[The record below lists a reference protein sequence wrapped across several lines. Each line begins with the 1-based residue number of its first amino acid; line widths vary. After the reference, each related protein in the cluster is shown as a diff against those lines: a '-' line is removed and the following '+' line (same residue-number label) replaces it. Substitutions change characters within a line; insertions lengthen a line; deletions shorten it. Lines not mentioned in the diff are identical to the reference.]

1 MYGQSPPSRSGG
13 GRRRGREVAQPPQ
26 QQQIPM
32 TSNIFPHPSFFVP
45 QQNPA
50 FLPPLYPFVQNP
62 TTFPQAQQPF
72 PYSNFSYQTIPDNS
86 NFQDPIT
93 DGSSNS
99 KSPQQHEKKHGE
111 MVEKFDK
118 AAMRAW
124 KDLLKLDDNISAW
137 KVSQSALLK
146 VKAESWESLG
156 FQMQQVPS
164 LKRLLAVEGKINM
177 FIHCFVSAR
186 RITSLY
192 DLEVAICESEGVG
205 RFEELELGPL
215 LRHPLVVHYFYL
227 NSEITEVYRI
237 TTEEIIS
244 YLCEFIDTHK
254 KKKIKADIFLDF
266 ISKKKSVSGRQK
278 LSVCIQNFGAYVDHI
293 ERARQSEDRV
303 LEKCYEKMKTKS
315 DKKSKR
321 PLFSSQK
328 KELDDHFTAIA
339 QRMESFSSVNTQF
352 CGKHIRFTSSSDDNS
367 SDDDD
372 DSEANENADNWN
384 QKNAESN
391 CSLSLPNVRLDRGSG
406 CPYPSAT
413 EEMTRLGLKN
423 EVESSPYTPV
433 GGIRSN
439 ADSEHPRRKRRC
451 ENTSSSA
458 SLAAKKCKKEIINED
473 PKNESSGH
481 RGTGGHSLSIESLK
495 MFFTTWKE
503 ACRVNTADE
512 VLERMLQFYNAKWKK
527 RAREMFKLYP
537 FCGLLHAAVR
547 GGEGGGLGRVNSLEI
562 TGLWP
567 RKGMRGLLSL
577 TLAAPNSSFLRP
589 LFSGLSV
596 FCHHQSPPSAFLLYL
611 AVFLYCH
618 PLTYAALYPPL
629 ALICSNFSKTL
640 HFRFSSSAPDSVLL
654 PSAPFFFTALFSF
667 SSYLLCYTIRHFLF
681 HNPRVNRKID
691 RSRDDGM
698 MVYQVTFIK
707 FGMSD
712 HMYDTFQTLSQQ
724 DVDGKQTESSPDYIS
739 IDVEQAKKDVP
750 VSAELLRTHKRDA
763 SAQDIAKKVS
773 GYLENDIMCYRGTSL
788 ENKLRLFR
796 TLCQCEDWLIEQY
809 GVEKFESLG
818 YGEYLIFVEKYL
830 HLLPQA
836 LQKCIGGDTSEN
848 VSLEAH
854 LLPVQLEVLLSQALD
869 SLRENESINMRNVSE
884 LLAKQF
890 PSVCFKL
897 GNGDLK
903 TNRPDILR
911 EKRLSLSS
919 SSVLFSV
926 PLSRLNCV
934 CDSAAR
940 NGQKV
945 EETSE
950 FACNT
955 TVEGVVAAFTT
966 KDAVEAILKAPMMI
980 DLNIWLHWDILY
992 APSLGSIVEWLLKE
1006 VNTKDLLCLITKD
1019 GKVIRIDHSA
1029 TVDSFL
1035 KVLIRG
1041 SSFETAVQLLSLIV
1055 LYGGEHNVPQS
1066 LLKCYARQGFEVIID
1081 NYLLLHSGK
1090 NPLVHGNPSSD
1101 QHTAGESTS
1110 RDVVSMSLNNRS
1122 ILTRATPVVAK
1133 FVLECLSY
1141 LPIEFCRFAA
1151 DVLITGLQSLVSNA
1165 PAAILSECN
1174 QIKQRLMLHEVG
1186 MSLGLMEWV
1195 QDYQSFCSSAGTGF
1209 SSELPSLDAANLE
1222 LNKTSVVGQGELEKH
1237 LSSGGMLVSCD
1248 ERVSVG
1254 ADSAK
1259 LFECQAG
1266 SSEYQ
1271 LPSNNLSGSDAVRV
1285 IESIRK
1291 EEFGIDSSL
1300 SAVENNML
1308 EKQHARLGRALHCL
1322 SQELYSQDSHF
1333 LLELVQNADDNIYP
1347 KNVEPTLTFILREEG
1362 IIVLNNEEGFSA
1374 KNIRALCDVG
1384 NSTKKGHSAGYIGK
1398 KGIGFKS
1405 VFRVTDAPEI
1415 HSNGF
1420 HIKFDITEGQIGF
1433 VLPTVVPPCDINL
1446 FARLAATDDDHVDRN
1461 LWNTCIVLPFRPTMV
1476 EGFAMNH
1483 ILSMFSDL
1491 HPSLLL
1497 FLHRLRCIKFRN
1509 LIDHS
1514 LIVMRRKVLGDGIV
1528 EVALGNE
1535 KMTWFVVS
1543 QKLRADAIRSDVQ
1556 TTEISIAFTL
1566 QEKSDGGYAP
1576 ILNQQPVF
1584 AFLPLRTYG
1593 LKFILQGDFVLPS
1606 SREEVDGNSPWN
1618 QWLLSEFPDLFVSAE
1633 RSFCTLPCYRGS
1645 LGKAITVFMSFIP
1658 LVGEVHGFFSS
1669 LPRMIISKLRM
1680 SDCLILEGDEIEWAP
1695 PCKVLRNWT
1704 EQTRDLLPDSLLRE
1718 HLGLGYLNKDIVL
1731 SDSLAKALG
1740 VEEYGPKILL
1750 GVISSLCC
1758 SDNGLKSVGISWL
1771 CSWLSAVYMMSSQF
1785 LMQTTPSV
1793 VSEFDWITNL
1803 QKTPFI
1809 PLSDGKYS
1817 SLDEGTIWLHSE
1829 PVNQDINDER
1839 LLKAFPKL
1847 YAKLR
1852 IVSPDLLGAAS
1863 SCSDTTI
1870 KENVTKML
1878 YKIGVQQLSVH
1889 DVVKVQIIPA
1899 ISDEEN
1905 ATGQK
1910 ELMIEYL
1917 AFAMFHLQSSCMTCS
1932 LERAS
1937 IIAEL
1942 HEKALI
1948 LTNYGFKRSSE
1959 VPIHFCKEFENPVD
1973 MSRLITGM
1981 DMRWHEIDA
1990 AYVKHSIT
1998 KSISGGVLKW
2008 RNFLKEIGIT
2018 DFVKVVQV
2026 GKSIADMSLADTKD
2040 VVHVK
2045 DIIMSTDVIAKNW
2058 ESEELFQ
2065 LLSRLSSKHDKE
2077 KSKYLLEILD
2087 RLWDDYFSDKVTGY
2101 YIGFAGEHKP
2111 YKSSLLTI
2119 LQDTPWVASNVD
2131 NKLYYPK
2138 DLFHDCVAVNSVL
2151 GGNAPYTI
2159 PKVRLVA
2166 VSVMLFKF
2174 QIVVLSFLVVSEKL
2188 LADIGFR
2195 TEVTVDDA
2203 ISVLKLWRQSE
2214 SPLKTSLLQMS
2225 NFYSFLWKATS
2236 SSKMQVLEEL
2246 HSGPFIFVPNT
2257 LSSSE
2262 EAAVPGALL
2271 SPQEVYWHDS
2281 IGIVDQIK
2289 LVHPECARSIVSPQ
2303 RIMLR
2308 SFYPNL
2314 HDFFVNEC
2322 GVDESPSLC
2331 SYLQI
2336 LLQLSTIALPHQA
2349 AKKVCEVFL
2358 LWDNALKSGSLSLE
2372 DVVYLKESLQE
2383 KKYAILPTRQDKW
2396 VSLHPSYGV
2405 VCWCDDNDLGRE
2417 FRHLHSVEF
2426 LHFGES
2432 TEEEKQSLRSKFS
2445 AIMQRLGIPALSE
2458 IVTRESI
2465 CSSPADSSS
2474 IFSLVNWVFP
2484 YAQRYI
2490 HNAYPEKYYELKQ
2503 SSFEN
2508 ITRLKIVAV
2517 ENLFFRNVIKKS
2529 GLKSKKRH
2537 QCSCLLQ
2544 DTTLYCKRD
2553 SDPHSIFL
2561 ELSHLLLDQAPN
2573 LQFANFLHMIT
2584 TMAES
2589 GSTEDQIEF
2598 FILNSQKVPKIPNHE
2613 LTWSLS
2619 PIDTKPSENV
2629 LDQQNPSEPMK
2640 PESINSTW
2648 PPAGW
2653 KTAPGFDSVRS
2664 KSKRTVVAASCW
2676 KNEGES
2682 ITPEKNLEKSS
2693 SSPPGEILSIPV
2705 EVETLEIEQQAEI
2718 TIPNV
2723 RINVHSNSGS
2733 GERGQGQVSALK
2745 QQAILTGRLGE
2756 HVAFE
2761 YFVGKLGEGAVNWV
2775 NENNETG
2782 LPYDIVVEGQGE
2794 DGKEKEY
2801 VEVKATKSNKK
2812 NWFLITMREWQF
2824 AVEKGESYSIAY
2836 VVLGDNNKMARVTV
2850 YKNPARLCQLGNLRL
2865 AVVVPKE

>member
-1 MYGQSPPSRSGG
+1 MYGQPPPSRSGG

-26 QQQIPM
+26 QQQIPV

-62 TTFPQAQQPF
+62 TTFPQVQQPF
-72 PYSNFSYQTIPDNS
+72 PYSNFSYQMIPDNS
-86 NFQDPIT
+86 NFQDPMT

-99 KSPQQHEKKHGE
+99 KSPQQHEKKKHVGE

-118 AAMRAW
+118 AAMMAW
-124 KDLLKLDDNISAW
+124 KDLLKLDDNVSAW

-156 FQMQQVPS
+156 LQMQQVPS
-164 LKRLLAVEGKINM
+164 LNRLLVVEGKINM

-215 LRHPLVVHYFYL
+215 LRHPLVVHYFSV

-254 KKKIKADIFLDF
+254 RKKIKADIFLDF
-266 ISKKKSVSGRQK
+266 ISKKKSVSGREK

-303 LEKCYEKMKTKS
+303 LEKCYEKMKTES
-315 DKKSKR
+315 AKKSKR

-372 DSEANENADNWN
+372 ESEANENVDNWN
-384 QKNAESN
+384 QKNTESN
-391 CSLSLPNVRLDRGSG
+391 CSLSLPNVRSDRGSG
-406 CPYPSAT
+406 CPYPSAS

-439 ADSEHPRRKRRC
+439 ADNEHPRRKRRC
-451 ENTSSSA
+451 ENTCSSA
-458 SLAAKKCKKEIINED
+458 SLAAKKCKGEKNNED
-473 PKNESSGH
+473 PKNEGSGL
-481 RGTGGHSLSIESLK
+481 RGTGGHSPSIESLK

-512 VLERMLQFYNAKWKK
+512 VVLERMLQFYNAKWKK

-537 FCGLLHAAVR
+537 FCGLLHAAV
-547 GGEGGGLGRVNSLEI
+547 
-562 TGLWP
+562 
-567 RKGMRGLLSL
+567 
-577 TLAAPNSSFLRP
+577 
-589 LFSGLSV
+589 
-596 FCHHQSPPSAFLLYL
+596 
-611 AVFLYCH
+611 
-618 PLTYAALYPPL
+618 
-629 ALICSNFSKTL
+629 
-640 HFRFSSSAPDSVLL
+640 
-654 PSAPFFFTALFSF
+654 
-667 SSYLLCYTIRHFLF
+667 
-681 HNPRVNRKID
+681 
-691 RSRDDGM
+691 
-698 MVYQVTFIK
+698 TFIK

-724 DVDGKQTESSPDYIS
+724 DVDGKKSESSPDYIS
-739 IDVEQAKKDVP
+739 IDVEPAKKDVA
-750 VSAELLRTHKRDA
+750 VSAELLRAHKRDA
-763 SAQDIAKKVS
+763 SAQDIAKKVC
-773 GYLENDIMCYRGTSL
+773 GYLENDISCYKGTSL

-796 TLCQCEDWLIEQY
+796 TLSQCEGWLTEQY

-836 LQKCIGGDTSEN
+836 LQKCIGGDISEN

-869 SLRENESINMRNVSE
+869 SLRENESINMLNVSE

-903 TNRPDILR
+903 TNRPDMLR
-911 EKRLSLSS
+911 EKRQSLSS

-926 PLSRLNCV
+926 PLSRLNRV
-934 CDSAAR
+934 RDSAAQ

-950 FACNT
+950 FAYNT
-955 TVEGVVAAFTT
+955 TVEGMVAAFTT

-980 DLNIWLHWDILY
+980 DLNMWLHWDVLY

-1055 LYGGEHNVPQS
+1055 LYGGENNVPQS

-1081 NYLLLHSGK
+1081 NYLLLELHNGK
-1090 NPLVHGNPSSD
+1090 NPLIHGKLSSD

-1110 RDVVSMSLNNRS
+1110 RDVVSKSLNNRS
-1122 ILTRATPVVAK
+1122 ILTRATPVMAR

-1151 DVLITGLQSLVSNA
+1151 DVLITGLQSFVSNA
-1165 PAAILSECN
+1165 PAAVLSQCN

-1209 SSELPSLDAANLE
+1209 SSELTSLDVANPDIS
-1222 LNKTSVVGQGELEKH
+1222 KTSVVGQGELEKH
-1237 LSSGGMLVSCD
+1237 LSSGGMSVSCD
-1248 ERVSVG
+1248 ERVSVE
-1254 ADSAK
+1254 ADSVK
-1259 LFECQAG
+1259 LFHECQAG

-1271 LPSNNLSGSDAVRV
+1271 LPPNNLSGGDPVRV
-1285 IESIRK
+1285 IESIRR
-1291 EEFGIDSSL
+1291 EEFGIDTSL

-1384 NSTKKGHSAGYIGK
+1384 NSTKIGHSAGYIGK

-1433 VLPTVVPPCDINL
+1433 VLPTVIPPCDIDL
-1446 FARLAATDDDHVDRN
+1446 YARLAATDDDHVDRN
-1461 LWNTCIVLPFRPTMV
+1461 LWNTCIVLPFRPKMV

-1514 LIVMRRKVLGDGIV
+1514 LIVMRRKVLDDGIV

-1566 QEKSDGGYAP
+1566 QENSDGGYAP

-1633 RSFCTLPCYRGS
+1633 RSFCALPCYRGIP
-1645 LGKAITVFMSFIP
+1645 GKAITVFMSFIP

-1680 SDCLILEGDEIEWAP
+1680 SDCLILEGDEIKWAP

-1771 CSWLSAVYMMSSQF
+1771 CSWFNAVYMMSSQF

-1803 QKTPFI
+1803 QKIPFI

-1829 PVNQDINDER
+1829 PVSQDINDER

-1852 IVSPDLLGAAS
+1852 IVSPDLLGAS

-1899 ISDEEN
+1899 ISDEKN

-1942 HEKALI
+1942 QEKALI
-1948 LTNYGFKRSSE
+1948 LTNYGFKRTSE
-1959 VPIHFCKEFENPVD
+1959 VPIHFSQEFENPVD

-1990 AYVKHSIT
+1990 AYVKHSIS

-2018 DFVKVVQV
+2018 DFVQVVQV
-2026 GKSIADMSLADTKD
+2026 EKSVADISLADKKD

-2065 LLSRLSSKHDKE
+2065 LLTRLSSKHDKE

-2087 RLWDDYFSDKVTGY
+2087 RLWNDYFSDKVTGY

-2111 YKSSLLTI
+2111 FKSSLLTI

-2131 NKLYYPK
+2131 NKLFYPK
-2138 DLFHDCVAVNSVL
+2138 DLFHDCVAINSVL

-2159 PKVRLVA
+2159 PK
-2166 VSVMLFKF
+2166 
-2174 QIVVLSFLVVSEKL
+2174 VVSEKL

-2225 NFYSFLWKATS
+2225 NFYSFLWKASS

-2246 HSGPFIFVPNT
+2246 RSGPFIFVPNT

-2262 EAAVPGALL
+2262 EAVVPGALL
-2271 SPQEVYWHDS
+2271 SPQEVYWHDT
-2281 IGIVDQIK
+2281 IGIVDQTK
-2289 LVHPECARSIVSPQ
+2289 STHSQCVRSIVSPQ
-2303 RIMLR
+2303 RIMLH

-2358 LWDNALKSGSLSLE
+2358 LWDNALKSGSLSLD

-2417 FRHLHSVEF
+2417 FRHLHSIEF

-2432 TEEEKQSLRSKFS
+2432 TEEEKQSLQVKVS
-2445 AIMQRLGIPALSE
+2445 AIMQGLGIPALSE

-2465 CSSPADSSS
+2465 CHGPSDSSS

-2490 HNAYPEKYYELKQ
+2490 HNAYPDKYSELKQ

-2508 ITRLKIVAV
+2508 IRRLKIVVV
-2517 ENLFFRNVIKKS
+2517 ENLFFRNVIKKG

-2537 QCSCLLQ
+2537 QCKCLLQ
-2544 DTTLYCKRD
+2544 DTTLYCRRD

-2561 ELSHLLLDQAPN
+2561 ELTHLVLDQAPN

-2589 GSTEDQIEF
+2589 GSTEEQVEF
-2598 FILNSQKVPKIPNHE
+2598 FILNSQRVPKIPNE
-2613 LTWSLS
+2613 EPTWSLS
-2619 PIDTKPSENV
+2619 PIDATPLENV
-2629 LDQQNPSEPMK
+2629 LPLNADQQNPSEPK
-2640 PESINSTW
+2640 RPGAINSTW
-2648 PPAGW
+2648 PPANW

-2664 KSKRTVVAASCW
+2664 KSKRTAVP

-2682 ITPEKNLEKSS
+2682 VTPENILEKSS
-2693 SSPPGEILSIPV
+2693 ASSPPGEILSIPV
-2705 EVETLEIEQQAEI
+2705 EVETLEPELQAEL
-2718 TIPNV
+2718 TLPNATLQ
-2723 RINVHSNSGS
+2723 VHLNSGS
-2733 GERGQGQVSALK
+2733 GERGKGQVSAMR

-2794 DGKEKEY
+2794 EKKEY

-2812 NWFLITMREWQF
+2812 NWFLISMKEWQF